1 MKDAA
6 DENRLKNAIEGYYQE
21 PEKKAIPSNGD
32 LSILD
37 ALKVQFPIKEDSGK
51 K

>member
-6 DENRLKNAIEGYYQE
+6 KQNRLKNAIEGYYQE
-21 PEKKAIPSNGD
+21 SEKKPIHPDGD

>member
-1 MKDAA
+1 MKDSA
-6 DENRLKNAIEGYYQE
+6 EVNSLENAIEGYYRE
-21 PEKKAIPSNGD
+21 PEKKPIHSNGE

>member
-1 MKDAA
+1 MKDSAEA
-6 DENRLKNAIEGYYQE
+6 NSLKNAIEGYYQE
-21 PEKKAIPSNGD
+21 PEKKAIHSNGE